1 MVEDGADLYIGDV
14 WLRWKGVFWD
24 VLVCSVM
31 VAFGVNVV
39 QRVQHV
45 VQHHRK
51 HLWQVL
57 YHRTA
62 ILLDIA
68 ILALQAFSKSVG
80 INCVATLW
88 LACYRSMWDTYT

>member
-1 MVEDGADLYIGDV
+1 MMNTLSLSEDSHQNLTWLKMKLTCAL

-45 VQHHRK
+45 MQHNRQ

-62 ILLDIA
+62 ILLDTA
-68 ILALQAFSKSVG
+68 ILALQALSKSVG
-80 INCVATLW
+80 INCVAT
-88 LACYRSMWDTYT
+88 